1 MGTIYVRKA
10 TENDLDSI
18 MTIIYNAKQLLKAD
32 GSRQWQNGN
41 PDEKTIIDDIRQG
54 YGYLLIV
61 DEQIAGT
68 SALMTV
74 PDPNYE
80 MIDGSWR
87 NNEATYATIHR
98 FAVSDKFRG
107 MHLTGYFLSNLLSLA
122 YSQGFRDFRVDTH
135 EMNIRM
141 QGLIQKF
148 GFSYRGQIFVEPT
161 PEGERKAYELHL
173 D

>member
-1 MGTIYVRKA
+1 MGAVYVRKA
-10 TENDLDSI
+10 TEKDLDSI
-18 MTIIYNAKQLLKAD
+18 MVIIDNAKQLLKSD

-41 PDEKTIIDDIRQG
+41 PDEKTILDDIGQG

-61 DEQIAGT
+61 GGQIAGT
-68 SALMTV
+68 SALMTS

-80 MIDGSWR
+80 IIDGSWED
-87 NNEATYATIHR
+87 NEAKYATIHR
-98 FAVSDKFRG
+98 FAVSDSFRG

-122 YSQGFRDFRVDTH
+122 YGQGFRDFRVDTH

-148 GFSYRGQIFVEPT
+148 GFSYRGKIFVDPS